1 VASLLVRAMPHV
13 AYIMNQL
20 SGPSNHGRWRLMA
33 RASRP
38 LPSAFRTAMV
48 SEPVQVKHRLQELHG
63 HTHAIRGWTH
73 FDMHL
78 RFGGLAHSN
87 RGLMHRGWG

>member
-1 VASLLVRAMPHV
+1 MASLLVRAMPHV

-38 LPSAFRTAMV
+38 SPSAFRTAMV
-48 SEPVQVKHRLQELHG
+48 SEPVQVKHRLQELQD
-63 HTHAIRGWTH
+63 T
-73 FDMHL
+73 
-78 RFGGLAHSN
+78 
-87 RGLMHRGWG
+87 LMLFAAGRTLICTYDSGDWRTQTAD

>member
-38 LPSAFRTAMV
+38 SPSAFRTAMV
-48 SEPVQVKHRLQELHG
+48 SEPVQVKHRLQELQD
-63 HTHAIRGWTH
+63 T
-73 FDMHL
+73 
-78 RFGGLAHSN
+78 
-87 RGLMHRGWG
+87 LMLFAAGRTLICTYDSGDWRTQTAD